1 MKYKRK
7 ILDQT
12 QQMKQQCDAVI
23 ERGIKK
29 GEMTPEKIV
38 YIMAQMI
45 HATKTLENIV
55 SLEKNDSQFDR
66 IKSDVVNRVQTIHNK
81 ATLVKNGLEKS
92 TLSRDQTIRLL
103 RGAESHISNIQNS
116 VEPLDRDLGFS

>member
-1 MKYKRK
+1 M
-7 ILDQT
+7 DQT